1 MLDHLPDRLQHSH
14 LLLIGDGELG
24 EWVRREAE
32 KRPNL
37 TWLPYSESS
46 SRLAEMYSAADL
58 FIHPGKWETFGIVSL
73 EAQACGCR
81 VIGIA
86 GGGLEESLDG
96 ESPLILARAATGPAI
111 AEAIIRALDLG
122 ETETER
128 KIAGARTA
136 EHSRSQTTFVQI
148 DRPLPAPDRRSD
160 GRHLQSPN
168 PQEPWRA
175 RSGPTN
181 LKIGRPCGSI
191 CCDTGFR
198 GNPIDPCFRDREL
211 FADFFTSYYTDY
223 EPESATVAVDQE
235 SGEVVGYLLGSLRYR
250 YCPFRQ
256 LLIMLTRV
264 IPRAL
269 FRYLTFQYNKESR
282 RFLYWVVFRSAAQT
296 PKAPPRAAHY
306 HINLRPQ
313 YRTGPD
319 VRGLMF
325 RFWREAKERGARAI
339 YGQMQITG

>member
-1 MLDHLPDRLQHSH
+1 MACTIRPYEPED
-14 LLLIGDGELG
+14 
-24 EWVRREAE
+24 REAV
-32 KRPNL
+32 R
-37 TWLPYSESS
+37 
-46 SRLAEMYSAADL
+46 
-58 FIHPGKWETFGIVSL
+58 
-73 EAQACGCR
+73 
-81 VIGIA
+81 
-86 GGGLEESLDG
+86 
-96 ESPLILARAATGPAI
+96 
-111 AEAIIRALDLG
+111 
-122 ETETER
+122 
-128 KIAGARTA
+128 
-136 EHSRSQTTFVQI
+136 
-148 DRPLPAPDRRSD
+148 
-160 GRHLQSPN
+160 
-168 PQEPWRA
+168 
-175 RSGPTN
+175 
-181 LKIGRPCGSI
+181 SI
-191 CCDTGFR
+191 CSDTGFR
-198 GNPIDPCFRDREL
+198 GNPIDPLFSDREL

-282 RFLYWVVFRSAAQT
+282 RYLYWVVFRSAAQT

-306 HINLRPQ
+306 HINLRPK

-339 YGQMQITG
+339 YGQMQITDDRRTHFFERYGFQILDKKRITKFDRHQDETVYVATLYKVFDD